1 VRSLTSALVAAA
13 LAVLFAA
20 CGGDAPTVAA
30 AGLEERTVTVGAVE
44 VKITPTRLDAT
55 GADFDVTFDT
65 HSVNLDLD
73 VAHQATLTINDK
85 TWTEPVWDGAGAGGH
100 HREGTLTFTTAG
112 PADGEA
118 VLTIAGLDEP
128 VTARWALPNRT

>member
-1 VRSLTSALVAAA
+1 MRRLTSAIVAAA
-13 LAVLFAA
+13 LTVLIAA
-20 CGGDAPTVAA
+20 CGGDAPLVAA
-30 AGLEERTVTVGAVE
+30 PGLERRTVTVGAVE

-65 HSVNLDLD
+65 HSVNLELD
-73 VAHQATLTINDK
+73 VAHQATLTINDRA
-85 TWTEPVWDGAGAGGH
+85 WTNPVWDGAGPSGH
-100 HREGTLTFTTAG
+100 HRQGTLTFTTAG
-112 PADGEA
+112 PAEGEA